1 MTERWLVPKFNAVL
15 SPAER
20 EAVAAHA
27 ANAIAADLKG
37 LDRDG
42 RVEVLITAAAMSI
55 VKMTWAED
63 RVALLEQRLAEI
75 EGKTTAGKAKVRT

>member
-1 MTERWLVPKFNAVL
+1 MSERWVVPKFNPVL

-42 RVEVLITAAAMSI
+42 RVEVLLTAAAMGI
-55 VKMTWAED
+55 VKSVWAED
-63 RVALLEQRLAEI
+63 RATELERRLAEL
-75 EGKTTAGKAKVRT
+75 ESKKSPKGSRP